1 MKQKELVVMA
11 LTFLHIMNL
20 SAACTTPVSGERV
33 WDLAATAL
41 DKINTTESKVCEILL
56 EVNTGFAGTFTVA
69 EAILT
74 KACDNLTLV
83 QQIDSSFDQLI
94 INLPDTIS
102 KLCIID
108 SKVDVLSTY
117 STDL

>member
-1 MKQKELVVMA
+1 
-11 LTFLHIMNL
+11 MNVC
-20 SAACTTPVSGERV
+20 AACTTPVLGTRV
-33 WDLAATAL
+33 WNLAATAL
-41 DKINTTESKVCEILL
+41 DKINTTESKVCEILSGI
-56 EVNTGFAGTFTVA
+56 NNDFAGTFTVA

-74 KACDNLTLV
+74 KACNNLTLV